1 MTVREMHIEV
11 NQSLQKVAANLTR
24 KYLSPEI
31 DWVLNKIQNRFIQ
44 QSLRPVSLADPS
56 LQKFRFADQIRTD
69 AMKNLTVTG
78 KNIDA
83 WEIPTYSDRV
93 ACFLPADY
101 LYLMADVSNMYDLCG
116 STQVTNSNKTWYKTL
131 ELSQSPLTS
140 GPYYTSNNSITVGT
154 TTINIPGDLPT
165 FNSYSGFNKKEDVVF
180 LKDYIVY
187 KFREL
192 GVPVYWERYG
202 NIYKPNKFIIP
213 IGYNPTTAPSYT
225 VSLQWDGTSV
235 TNSAIEY
242 ISINELSLP
251 PSRTTSI
258 YTTDNRLTSNYDISS
273 IYTPYYGPSIKSP
286 VSELSDHV
294 LYVYHDNNTIVK
306 SVTIS
311 YIRKPRP
318 ISLSL
323 GLDCEISSAF
333 HQTICDLTVEY
344 IKGQQEDA
352 QGTEI
357 KKQDNNTRV
366 II

>member
-1 MTVREMHIEV
+1 MTVREMHIEI

-44 QSLRPVSLADPS
+44 QCLRPVSLADPS

-69 AMKNLTVTG
+69 ALKNLTVTG
-78 KNIDA
+78 KTITA
-83 WEIPTYSDRV
+83 WEIPTYTDRV
-93 ACFLPADY
+93 SCFLPADY
-101 LYLMADVSNMYDLCG
+101 MFLMADVSNMYNLCG
-116 STQVTNSNKTWYKTL
+116 ATAITTANKTWFKTL

-140 GPYYTSNNSITVGT
+140 GPYYTSGNSITVDT
-154 TTINIPGDLPT
+154 TSINIPASLPT
-165 FNSYSGFNKKEDVVF
+165 FNTYTGFNKKEDVVF
-180 LKDYIVY
+180 LKDYIIY

-192 GVPVYWERYG
+192 GIPVYWERYG
-202 NIYKPNKFIIP
+202 NIYRPNKFIIP
-213 IGYNPTTAPSYT
+213 TGLGTVAPSLT
-225 VSLQWDGTSV
+225 LTLVWDNTAVTS
-235 TNSAIEY
+235 SADEY
-242 ISINELSLP
+242 IDINELTLP
-251 PSRTTSI
+251 PSRTAST

-294 LYVYHDNNTIVK
+294 LYVYHDNNTIVN

-323 GLDCEISSAF
+323 GLDCEVSSAF
-333 HQTICDLTVEY
+333 HQTICDLAVEY
-344 IKGQQEDA
+344 IKGQQEDG
-352 QGTEI
+352 QGVEI
-357 KKQDNNTRV
+357 KKQDNITRV